1 MDIVIIHNFMKILL
15 NFVCRSVCLY
25 YRCTSL
31 YVCLCIVGYG
41 CLFRVGELHPDTQ
54 RSDCPHKGE
63 RLKASGVIERV
74 NTLRNMFANVLAE
87 HKMYN
92 VWSFYEQILPNY
104 PKIQQF
110 GQALERR
117 VDRLRQDEKGKRP
130 DIYAL
135 AMM

>member
-1 MDIVIIHNFMKILL
+1 
-15 NFVCRSVCLY
+15 
-25 YRCTSL
+25 
-31 YVCLCIVGYG
+31 
-41 CLFRVGELHPDTQ
+41 
-54 RSDCPHKGE
+54 
-63 RLKASGVIERV
+63 
-74 NTLRNMFANVLAE
+74 
-87 HKMYN
+87 MYN